1 MTFLSCRAPQRPAA
15 PPGREA
21 PGRERARLWPCRAH
35 TRPRTE
41 PPPLQFREVQAPPL
55 GVPRSTPVASGELVS
70 GDRVRGL
77 RGHAVD
83 DSIQGA
89 NRGSLRDV
97 AGALAFFSCFFSFM
111 HALLLMVAGVAIG
124 AGWQSLV
131 LIAFVN
137 ICCYHPRLPAPRS
150 GVWHQ
155 AEAQRNSKTSMELE
169 RCSVAVFG
177 GLPGFS
183 SKGNS
188 LIIWYVVSGDLGRRV
203 DWNGVTDCN
212 SV

>member
-1 MTFLSCRAPQRPAA
+1 M
-15 PPGREA
+15 
-21 PGRERARLWPCRAH
+21 
-35 TRPRTE
+35 
-41 PPPLQFREVQAPPL
+41 
-55 GVPRSTPVASGELVS
+55 
-70 GDRVRGL
+70 
-77 RGHAVD
+77 
-83 DSIQGA
+83 
-89 NRGSLRDV
+89 
-97 AGALAFFSCFFSFM
+97 
-111 HALLLMVAGVAIG
+111 MVAEVAIG

-212 SV
+212 YV

>member
-41 PPPLQFREVQAPPL
+41 PPPLQFREVQALPL

-77 RGHAVD
+77 SVNTP
-83 DSIQGA
+83 S
-89 NRGSLRDV
+89 V
-97 AGALAFFSCFFSFM
+97 TAFRAQTAAACKTWPARWYFSVVSF
-111 HALLLMVAGVAIG
+111 HALLMMVAEVAIG